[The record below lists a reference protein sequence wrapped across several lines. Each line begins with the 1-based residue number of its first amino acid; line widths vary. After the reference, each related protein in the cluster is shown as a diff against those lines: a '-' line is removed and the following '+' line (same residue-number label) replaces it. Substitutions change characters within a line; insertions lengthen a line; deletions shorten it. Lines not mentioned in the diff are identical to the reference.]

1 MYEDGKVV
9 GIKGDTARIEVDLKS
24 ACSACPASKICT
36 LGIEGKRYIDAIKEE
51 GIRIGDRVRVEIKGG
66 KIVKG
71 TFLLFFVPALMFLIG
86 LGVGELIKKGQLF
99 SLLMGVGFVGVSFFI
114 IHQLDKHWA
123 KKEKFKPRIIQVIK

>member
-9 GIKGDTARIEVDLKS
+9 GIRGNIAQIEVDLKS
-24 ACSACPASKICT
+24 ACLTCPASKICD
-36 LGIEGKRYIDAIKEE
+36 LGGKDKRYIDAIKKE
-51 GIRIGDRVRVEIKGG
+51 GVRIGDRVRVEIEGG

-86 LGVGELIKKGQLF
+86 LGVGELIKKGQFF
-99 SLLMGVGFVGVSFFI
+99 SLLMGVGFIGISFFI

-123 KKEKFKPRIIQVIK
+123 KTERFKPRIIQVIK